1 MVSATRFRFLNEEH
15 DLEGPGH
22 WNAPGRAKLW
32 LYNLHYFDDLNAA
45 DAERRVAAHER
56 LIARWIAENPP
67 GKGVGWE
74 PYPVSLRIVN
84 WVKWAACG
92 HALSPDAAHSLARQ
106 ARYLTRRLEY
116 HLLGNH
122 LFANAKALVFAG
134 AFFAGPE
141 ADRWMRRGMEILMRE
156 VPEQILSD
164 GGHFERS
171 PMYHAIALED
181 LLDLVNLACA
191 GPGAFAGWA
200 REIALWRDTAADMLR
215 WLLAMCHPDEE
226 ISFFND
232 AAMGVAASPG
242 ELIRYARRLGVPVAA
257 QGDGVSWLNASGYV
271 RVQKHGAVLIADLA
285 PVGPDYL
292 PGHAH
297 ADVLS
302 FELSV
307 NGRRL
312 LVNSGTSCY
321 AGGAQR
327 AWERSTAA
335 HNTVE
340 LDGQSS
346 SEVWASFRVAR
357 RAYPF
362 DVEVA
367 QSPKGIVIEG
377 AHDGYRRLRGRPVHR
392 RRWLLESE
400 RLEIEDRIEGRA
412 ARAISRLYLHPE
424 ASVVQCPGG
433 GHVQAAGARARWQ
446 ALGGDVSLRTAWWH
460 PEFGLSLPSTRIE
473 THMRGERT
481 LFRLD
486 WRE

>member
-15 DLEGPGH
+15 GLEGAID
-22 WNAPGRAKLW
+22 WNAPGRARLW

-45 DAERRVAAHER
+45 DAECRAAAHAR

-74 PYPVSLRIVN
+74 PYPLSLRIVN

-92 HALSPDAAHSLARQ
+92 HTLPPGSAHSLAQQ
-106 ARYLTRRLEY
+106 ARHLTQRLEY

-141 ADRWMRRGMEILMRE
+141 ADRWMRQGMEILVRE
-156 VPEQILSD
+156 VPEQILPD

-181 LLDLVNLACA
+181 MLDLVNLACA
-191 GPGAFAGWA
+191 CPGAFAGWA
-200 REIALWRDTAADMLR
+200 QEIAVWRNTAAGMLR
-215 WLLAMCHPDEE
+215 WLLLMCHPDGEV
-226 ISFFND
+226 SFFND
-232 AAMGVAASPG
+232 AAMGIAPPPG
-242 ELIRYARRLGVPVAA
+242 ELIRYARRLDVPVAVPN
-257 QGDGVSWLNASGYV
+257 DGVSWLNASGYV
-271 RVQKHGAVLIADLA
+271 RVQKHGAVLIADVA

-327 AWERSTAA
+327 EWERSTAA

-367 QSPKGIVIEG
+367 QSPDRIVIEG
-377 AHDGYRRLRGRPVHR
+377 AHDGYRRLKGRPIHR
-392 RRWLLESE
+392 RRWVLQSQ
-400 RLEIEDRIEGRA
+400 RLEIDDRIEGRA
-412 ARAISRLYLHPE
+412 QCAISRLYLHPE
-424 ASVVQCPGG
+424 TSVFQRPGG
-433 GHVQAAGARARWQ
+433 GYVQTTGAMARWE
-446 ALGGDVSLRTAWWH
+446 ALGGEVSVRAAHWH

-473 THMRGERT
+473 THMRGEQA

-486 WRE
+486 WCE